1 MKTEW
6 TWNEFCELYYDTAK
20 KSAEI
25 YLQKQVRKLKGV
37 DRRVDLDYVRDS
49 AALTAM
55 EKAYAHF
62 DASRGAKITTF
73 LSTLVHNEVVDQLEK
88 ESKAAA
94 VQQDIDDV
102 KTTIKALKALAKEA
116 PSPSDTGSSDA
127 RAKLIPRLRAAIDK
141 LSPGDQIILN
151 YYLEDKDTYVA
162 KSVHALQVSENYVS
176 VRRHR
181 IFKLLPTLMEM
192 TKADYQRFCYE
203 YEGGAFA
210 GGNVL
215 GNELI
220 LFNTSNTKISV
231 LPIRRANPILPSLDP
246 ETMAARL
253 MVELG
258 L

>member
-6 TWNEFCELYYDTAK
+6 TWNEFCELYYDSAK

-25 YLQKQVRKLKGV
+25 HLQKQVRKLKGV

-55 EKAYAHF
+55 EKAYAHY
-62 DASRGAKITTF
+62 DASRGARITTY

-94 VQQDIDDV
+94 AQRDIDDV
-102 KTTIKALKALAKEA
+102 KTAVKALKALADEA
-116 PSPSDTGSSDA
+116 PSDTGSSDA

-176 VRRHR
+176 VRRFR
-181 IFKLLPTLMEM
+181 IFRQLPALMEM
-192 TKADYQRFCYE
+192 TKADYQRFCYD

-210 GGNVL
+210 GGGLLN
-215 GNELI
+215 
-220 LFNTSNTKISV
+220 SDSV
-231 LPIRRANPILPSLDP
+231 LFEMTLTRRRITPVNPIQPSLDS
-246 ETMAARL
+246 EIMAARL
-253 MVELG
+253 VVELG

>member
-20 KSAEI
+20 KSAEF
-25 YLQKQVRKLKGV
+25 YLQKQVRKLGGM

-62 DASRGAKITTF
+62 DTSRGAKITTY
-73 LSTLVHNEVVDQLEK
+73 LSTLVHNEIVDLLEK

-94 VQQDIDDV
+94 AQRDIDDV
-102 KTTIKALKALAKEA
+102 KSAIRALADEG
-116 PSPSDTGSSDA
+116 SSDAGSSDA
-127 RAKLIPRLRAAIDK
+127 RARLIPRLQAAIDK
-141 LSPGDQIILN
+141 LSPSDQVILN
-151 YYLEDKDTYVA
+151 YYLEDKASYVA

-192 TKADYQRFCYE
+192 SRADYNRFCYE

-210 GGNVL
+210 GGVRSND
-215 GNELI
+215 LI
-220 LFNTSNTKISV
+220 QFNTKISA
-231 LPIRRANPILPSLDP
+231 LSIRRANPILPALDSGILAVRFL
-246 ETMAARL
+246 E
-253 MVELG
+253 EFG

>member
-25 YLQKQVRKLKGV
+25 YLQKQARKLGGL

-49 AALTAM
+49 AVLTAM
-55 EKAYAHF
+55 EKAYAHY
-62 DASRGAKITTF
+62 DASKGAKITTY
-73 LSTLVHNEVVDQLEK
+73 LATLVHNEIVDLVEK

-94 VQQDIDDV
+94 AQRDIDEV
-102 KTTIKALKALAKEA
+102 KTAIKALKALADEA
-116 PSPSDTGSSDA
+116 PSDTGSSDA

-141 LSPGDQIILN
+141 LSPSDQIILN
-151 YYLEDKDTYVA
+151 YYLEDKSSYVA
-162 KSVHALQVSENYVS
+162 KSVQALQVSENYIS

-192 TKADYQRFCYE
+192 TKADYQRFCYD

-210 GGNVL
+210 GGGLMN
-215 GNELI
+215 ND
-220 LFNTSNTKISV
+220 SV
-231 LPIRRANPILPSLDP
+231 LFEMTLTRRRITPVNPIQPSLDL
-246 ETMAARL
+246 EIMAARL
-253 MVELG
+253 LLECG

>member
-73 LSTLVHNEVVDQLEK
+73 LSTLVHNEIVDQLEK

-102 KTTIKALKALAKEA
+102 KTAVKALKALARRQRDSFLNEQAAAEIFGGASANEIDYREWRESVYEIALQQLLADESIHERTKQVFVRLAIDGEKPEA
-116 PSPSDTGSSDA
+116 VAESLGIPYNTVIRIRK
-127 RAKLIPRLRAAIDK
+127 RAIARLR
-141 LSPGDQIILN
+141 S
-151 YYLEDKDTYVA
+151 YVEA
-162 KSVHALQVSENYVS
+162 MK
-176 VRRHR
+176 
-181 IFKLLPTLMEM
+181 
-192 TKADYQRFCYE
+192 KA
-203 YEGGAFA
+203 
-210 GGNVL
+210 
-215 GNELI
+215 
-220 LFNTSNTKISV
+220 
-231 LPIRRANPILPSLDP
+231 
-246 ETMAARL
+246 
-253 MVELG
+253 
-258 L
+258 

>member
-1 MKTEW
+1 MMTEW
-6 TWNEFCELYYDTAK
+6 TWNEFCELYFDTAK

-73 LSTLVHNEVVDQLEK
+73 LSTLVHNEIVDQLEK

-102 KTTIKALKALAKEA
+102 KTAVKALKALANEA
-116 PSPSDTGSSDA
+116 PSDTGSSDA

-176 VRRHR
+176 VRRFR
-181 IFKLLPTLMEM
+181 IFKLLPSLMEM
-192 TKADYQRFCYE
+192 TKADYQRFCYD

-210 GGNVL
+210 GGGLMN
-215 GNELI
+215 NE
-220 LFNTSNTKISV
+220 SV
-231 LPIRRANPILPSLDP
+231 LFEMTLTRRRITPVNPIQPSLDL
-246 ETMAARL
+246 EIMAARL

>member
-1 MKTEW
+1 MMTEW
-6 TWNEFCELYYDTAK
+6 TWNEFCELYFDTAK

-25 YLQKQVRKLKGV
+25 YLQKQARKLGGL

-73 LSTLVHNEVVDQLEK
+73 LSTLVHNEIVDQLEK

-94 VQQDIDDV
+94 AQRDIDDV
-102 KTTIKALKALAKEA
+102 KSAIKALALAEG
-116 PSPSDTGSSDA
+116 GSSDAGSAAA

-192 TKADYQRFCYE
+192 TKADYQRFCYD

-210 GGNVL
+210 GGGLLN
-215 GNELI
+215 ND
-220 LFNTSNTKISV
+220 SV
-231 LPIRRANPILPSLDP
+231 LFEMTLTRRRITPVNPIQPSLDS
-246 ETMAARL
+246 EIMAARL
-253 MVELG
+253 LLECG

>member
-6 TWNEFCELYYDTAK
+6 TWNEFCELYFDSAK

-25 YLQKQVRKLKGV
+25 YLQKQARKLGGL

-49 AALTAM
+49 AVLTAM
-55 EKAYAHF
+55 EKAYAHY
-62 DASRGAKITTF
+62 DASKGAKITTY
-73 LSTLVHNEVVDQLEK
+73 LATLVHNEIVDLVEK

-94 VQQDIDDV
+94 AQRDIDEV
-102 KTTIKALKALAKEA
+102 KTAIKALKALADEA
-116 PSPSDTGSSDA
+116 PSDTGSSDA

-141 LSPGDQIILN
+141 LSPSDQIILN

-192 TKADYQRFCYE
+192 TKADYQRFCYD

-210 GGNVL
+210 GGGLMN
-215 GNELI
+215 ND
-220 LFNTSNTKISV
+220 SV
-231 LPIRRANPILPSLDP
+231 LFEMTLTRRRITPVNPIQPSLDL
-246 ETMAARL
+246 EIMAARL
-253 MVELG
+253 LLELG

>member
-73 LSTLVHNEVVDQLEK
+73 LSTLVHNEIVDQLEK

-102 KTTIKALKALAKEA
+102 KTAVKALKTLADEA
-116 PSPSDTGSSDA
+116 PSDAGSAAA

-181 IFKLLPTLMEM
+181 IFKQLPSLMEM
-192 TKADYQRFCYE
+192 TKADYQRFCYD

-210 GGNVL
+210 GGGLMN
-215 GNELI
+215 NE
-220 LFNTSNTKISV
+220 SV
-231 LPIRRANPILPSLDP
+231 LFEMTLTRRRISSVNPIQPSLDL
-246 ETMAARL
+246 EIMAARL
-253 MVELG
+253 VVELG

>member
-25 YLQKQVRKLKGV
+25 YLQKQVRKLGGV

-73 LSTLVHNEVVDQLEK
+73 LSTLVHNEIVDQLEK

-94 VQQDIDDV
+94 AQRDIDDV
-102 KTTIKALKALAKEA
+102 KSAIKALALAEG
-116 PSPSDTGSSDA
+116 GSSDAGSAAA

-192 TKADYQRFCYE
+192 TKADYQRFCYD

-210 GGNVL
+210 GGSLMN
-215 GNELI
+215 ND
-220 LFNTSNTKISV
+220 SV
-231 LPIRRANPILPSLDP
+231 LFEMTLTRRRITPVNPIQPSLDL
-246 ETMAARL
+246 EIMAARL
-253 MVELG
+253 LLECG

>member
-6 TWNEFCELYYDTAK
+6 TWNEFCELYYDSAK

-25 YLQKQVRKLKGV
+25 HLQKQVRKLKGV

-55 EKAYAHF
+55 EKAYAHY
-62 DASRGAKITTF
+62 DASRGARITTY

-94 VQQDIDDV
+94 VQRDIDDV
-102 KTTIKALKALAKEA
+102 KTAVKALKALADEA
-116 PSPSDTGSSDA
+116 PSDTGSSDA

-141 LSPGDQIILN
+141 LSPGDQVILN

-176 VRRHR
+176 VRRFR
-181 IFKLLPTLMEM
+181 IFRQLPALMDM
-192 TKADYQRFCYE
+192 TKADYQRFCYD

-210 GGNVL
+210 GGSLLN
-215 GNELI
+215 ND
-220 LFNTSNTKISV
+220 SV
-231 LPIRRANPILPSLDP
+231 LFEMTLTRRRISTVNPILPSLNP
-246 ETMAARL
+246 EIMAARL
-253 MVELG
+253 LVELG

>member
-73 LSTLVHNEVVDQLEK
+73 LSTLVHNEIVDQLEK

-102 KTTIKALKALAKEA
+102 KTAVKALKALANDA
-116 PSPSDTGSSDA
+116 PSDAGSAAA

-181 IFKLLPTLMEM
+181 IFKLLPSLMEM
-192 TKADYQRFCYE
+192 TKADYQRFCYD

-210 GGNVL
+210 GGGLMN
-215 GNELI
+215 NE
-220 LFNTSNTKISV
+220 SV
-231 LPIRRANPILPSLDP
+231 LFEMTLTRRRITPVNPIQPSLDL
-246 ETMAARL
+246 EIMAARL
-253 MVELG
+253 VVELG

>member
-1 MKTEW
+1 MMTEW
-6 TWNEFCELYYDTAK
+6 TWNEFCELYYDSAK

-25 YLQKQVRKLKGV
+25 HLQKQVRKLKGV

-73 LSTLVHNEVVDQLEK
+73 LSTLVHNEIVDQLEK

-102 KTTIKALKALAKEA
+102 KTTIKALKALADEA
-116 PSPSDTGSSDA
+116 PSDTGSSDA

-176 VRRHR
+176 VRRFR
-181 IFKLLPTLMEM
+181 IFKLLPSLMEM
-192 TKADYQRFCYE
+192 TKADYQRFCYD

-210 GGNVL
+210 GGGLMN
-215 GNELI
+215 ND
-220 LFNTSNTKISV
+220 SV
-231 LPIRRANPILPSLDP
+231 LFEMTLTRRRITPVNPIQPSLDS
-246 ETMAARL
+246 EIMAARL
-253 MVELG
+253 VVELG